1 MPPLEFVSPD
11 GFTVFVGRNNIQND
25 NLSFRKARKDDIWFH
40 AQKAPGS
47 HVILS
52 LEGKEPTDTAMEF
65 SASLAAYF
73 SSVKDRGTVEVDYT
87 KVRNLKKP
95 PASRPG
101 FVIYHIYNTVY
112 IKPIDI
118 SRLKNK

>member
-1 MPPLEFVSPD
+1 
-11 GFTVFVGRNNIQND
+11 
-25 NLSFRKARKDDIWFH
+25 
-40 AQKAPGS
+40 
-47 HVILS
+47 
-52 LEGKEPTDTAMEF
+52 MEF
-65 SASLAAYF
+65 AASLAAYF